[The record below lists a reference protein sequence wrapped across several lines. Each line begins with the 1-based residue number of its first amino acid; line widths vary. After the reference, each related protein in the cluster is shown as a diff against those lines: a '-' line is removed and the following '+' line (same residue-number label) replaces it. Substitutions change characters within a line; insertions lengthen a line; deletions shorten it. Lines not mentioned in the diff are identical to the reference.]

1 MNYYETLYIVHPSLE
16 SGRLKDIILGIEESL
31 KKIGGSPLAMELWG
45 KRKLAYFID
54 KQKYGTYVL
63 LHYNG
68 EGKCTGEFAI
78 ELEQNPNI
86 LAYLTTSIEKENVL
100 EQTDDLDT
108 QIAGKTRET
117 QRVEPSSETATPE
130 AKLPEVITQEKD
142 TIDAPVDGATSE
154 GSDGKLDIKTES
166 KEADTTEV
174 ENKEKPVDVDEV
186 KADDDPLEV
195 KENESDKKDENELS
209 GHYSSLKNPYI
220 PRIEKNINWETTDW
234 YKTEPHIQ
242 VPDYFYE
249 YMSNYLTAKFD
260 YLLGKSMIFKT
271 WK

>member
-16 SGRLKDIILGIEESL
+16 SGRLKDIILSVEESL

-100 EQTDDLDT
+100 EQAEDLDT
-108 QIAGKTRET
+108 QIAGKTRES
-117 QRVEPSSETATPE
+117 QRAESSSELTQ
-130 AKLPEVITQEKD
+130 IT
-142 TIDAPVDGATSE
+142 G
-154 GSDGKLDIKTES
+154 TE
-166 KEADTTEV
+166 
-174 ENKEKPVDVDEV
+174 N
-186 KADDDPLEV
+186 
-195 KENESDKKDENELS
+195 
-209 GHYSSLKNPYI
+209 
-220 PRIEKNINWETTDW
+220 
-234 YKTEPHIQ
+234 
-242 VPDYFYE
+242 
-249 YMSNYLTAKFD
+249 
-260 YLLGKSMIFKT
+260 
-271 WK
+271 

>member
-1 MNYYETLYIVHPSLE
+1 MNYYETLYIIHPSLE

-68 EGKCTGEFAI
+68 EGKCTGEFAV

-108 QIAGKTRET
+108 QIAGKTRESQRAESSSELT
-117 QRVEPSSETATPE
+117 QTTDTEPS
-130 AKLPEVITQEKD
+130 EVTTQKND
-142 TIDAPVDGATSE
+142 TIDAIADEVTSE
-154 GSDGKLDIKTES
+154 DGDEQLDLETET
-166 KEADTTEV
+166 KEADTSEV
-174 ENKEKPVDVDEV
+174 ENEEESVEVDEGKV
-186 KADDDPLEV
+186 DEEPLEAT
-195 KENESDKKDENELS
+195 ENESDKKDTTNDATSAEEDIESKQENAD
-209 GHYSSLKNPYI
+209 
-220 PRIEKNINWETTDW
+220 ETAAVS
-234 YKTEPHIQ
+234 E
-242 VPDYFYE
+242 E
-249 YMSNYLTAKFD
+249 E
-260 YLLGKSMIFKT
+260 
-271 WK
+271 

>member
-68 EGKCTGEFAI
+68 EGKCTGEFAV

-86 LAYLTTSIEKENVL
+86 LPYLTTSIEKENVL

-108 QIAGKTRET
+108 QIAGTTREA
-117 QRVEPSSETATPE
+117 QRAESHPESPKTSATDGDEQVKTKIKVKGEDTAE
-130 AKLPEVITQEKD
+130 
-142 TIDAPVDGATSE
+142 
-154 GSDGKLDIKTES
+154 
-166 KEADTTEV
+166 
-174 ENKEKPVDVDEV
+174 VDEE
-186 KADDDPLEV
+186 PLEET
-195 KENESDKKDENELS
+195 ENESDQKDTVDNDTPPEEEIKSKQENA
-209 GHYSSLKNPYI
+209 
-220 PRIEKNINWETTDW
+220 D
-234 YKTEPHIQ
+234 KTAAVSE
-242 VPDYFYE
+242 E
-249 YMSNYLTAKFD
+249 E
-260 YLLGKSMIFKT
+260 
-271 WK
+271 